1 MTGVL
6 ASAVR
11 MEQHPRLRPTAEP
24 RHRQRVQHQV
34 GRHPRLDRPADHL
47 AVEQVDHDCQ
57 IQPALGGGDVGDVA
71 GPDPIRGFRHKVAIQ
86 HIRCHRKAVPGV
98 RRCLVTPLVPSPDAV
113 LTHQALD
120 ARQADPVTTPTQLGM
135 NASRAV
141 GLPNLLMDRADQHQR
156 LRVGQSLAVRRPTPC
171 QARKPLGLTD
181 RASHR
186 TGNGKALRCF
196 SIQAYFT
203 AAPSRNMPSLF
214 LEFHFPSRG
223 ARPGRATGTT
233 PSARR

>member
-120 ARQADPVTTPTQLGM
+120 ARQADPVTAPTQLGV
-135 NASRAV
+135 NASSAV

-156 LRVGQSLAVRRPTPC
+156 LRVGQSLAVRRPTP
-171 QARKPLGLTD
+171 P
-181 RASHR
+181 
-186 TGNGKALRCF
+186 
-196 SIQAYFT
+196 
-203 AAPSRNMPSLF
+203 
-214 LEFHFPSRG
+214 
-223 ARPGRATGTT
+223 ARPESRSGSPTGRRTGRATGRLYAA
-233 PSARR
+233 SRSRHISQQLLREICRRFF